1 MSKTKSRCYLAC
13 FQGWHHIHNDK
24 YEYMGSDCGDCISQ
38 KAYIQ
43 AIGNA
48 KLNQRPCGEELTE
61 PLLPVVRSQGPKE
74 SISSLLLPSP
84 FTLFVR
90 MLFYFLVEMGRDK

>member
-1 MSKTKSRCYLAC
+1 MGFYNGLRINMSKTKSRCYLAC

-43 AIGNA
+43 AVANA
-48 KLNQRPCGEELTE
+48 KLNRTT
-61 PLLPVVRSQGPKE
+61 LPTITDY
-74 SISSLLLPSP
+74 IS
-84 FTLFVR
+84 
-90 MLFYFLVEMGRDK
+90 